1 MFKNRFE
8 LVKNMIQIMHN
19 ALIFMCKYQ

>member
-8 LVKNMIQIMHN
+8 IVKNMIQMMH
-19 ALIFMCKYQ
+19 IP